1 MSDME
6 LYRRLGRAVAERRAS
21 LGLTQGHVAEMLG
34 LSRASLANIETGRQ
48 RILVHQLF
56 ALITALKLNSILDL
70 VPETWVPVEP
80 LPKFEVSGLPLSP
93 RQQSGVEDLLASAIA
108 KVSPRRRSS

>member
-1 MSDME
+1 ME
-6 LYRRLGRAVAERRAS
+6 IYRRIGRVVAERRVS

-56 ALITALKLNSILDL
+56 ALVTALKLNSILDL
-70 VPETWVPVEP
+70 APETWAPVEP
-80 LPKFEVSGLPLSP
+80 LPKFEVRGSPLSP
-93 RQQSGVEDLLASAIA
+93 RQQSGVEGLLASALA
-108 KVSPRRRSS
+108 KVNPRRRSS